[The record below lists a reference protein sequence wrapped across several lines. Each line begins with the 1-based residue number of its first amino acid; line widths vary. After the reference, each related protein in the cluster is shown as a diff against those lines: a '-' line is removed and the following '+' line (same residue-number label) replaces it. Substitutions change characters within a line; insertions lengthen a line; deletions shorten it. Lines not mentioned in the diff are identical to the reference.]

1 MPIQWIEALSL
12 RQKMMALNLF
22 GITATLLVTL
32 ALFSLI
38 YFVTARQRLTDSA
51 EATARQLAQNTAA
64 MLAFGDR
71 VATRA
76 LLAALD
82 AHSDAVMATVYD
94 QRGAVFATWTHPR
107 ALPGDMSAAPA
118 AVSADLGTGT
128 VVRRLSTRQ
137 LDVLAPIFVQEE
149 RVGVLF
155 LRESLRSINR
165 EIRQFALIGLGFT
178 LGSITLAALL
188 LNRLQ
193 LRALA
198 PVFELS
204 GLAERVA
211 RDYDYRLRA
220 RVRTG
225 DEVGRLAECFNE
237 MLERIEARERAL
249 NAEIGERRA
258 AERRLDR
265 LAHYDSLPQL
275 PNRHSFEK
283 EIPLIVG
290 DTVAN
295 GQLAALMFIDLDD
308 FKRINDT
315 AGHEAGDLL
324 LQVVAKR
331 LSAVLR
337 ASDRLYRLGG
347 DEFAAILPQIGNI
360 AQAETLAERL
370 IAAVRKPIAA
380 QGIAM
385 GVGAS
390 VGIACCPVHAAEPSV
405 LLRHADIAMY
415 AAKQA
420 GKSAYR
426 LFDPSM
432 TAPSEPSEQLHIGGQ
447 TAANRASGNEGHH
460 GNPPR

>member
-107 ALPGDMSAAPA
+107 ALPDDMSAAPA

-128 VVRRLSTRQ
+128 VVRHLSTSQ

-211 RDYDYRLRA
+211 REYDYRLRA

-249 NAEIGERRA
+249 SAEIGERRA

-265 LAHYDSLPQL
+265 LAHYDSLTQL

-290 DTVAN
+290 DAVAN

-331 LSAVLR
+331 LLGRVAHLGSALSAGGR
-337 ASDRLYRLGG
+337 RICGDPAPDR
-347 DEFAAILPQIGNI
+347 
-360 AQAETLAERL
+360 
-370 IAAVRKPIAA
+370 
-380 QGIAM
+380 
-385 GVGAS
+385 
-390 VGIACCPVHAAEPSV
+390 VH
-405 LLRHADIAMY
+405 
-415 AAKQA
+415 
-420 GKSAYR
+420 
-426 LFDPSM
+426 
-432 TAPSEPSEQLHIGGQ
+432 
-447 TAANRASGNEGHH
+447 RASGGSGRAADRGGAKTHRGAGD
-460 GNPPR
+460 GNGGRRQRRHRVLPRPRRRALGAVAPRRHRHVRRQAGGQERLSPCSTRR

>member
-1 MPIQWIEALSL
+1 MPSKWMEALSL

-22 GITATLLVTL
+22 GVTATLLVTL
-32 ALFSLI
+32 ALFAAV
-38 YFVTARQRLTDSA
+38 YFVNARQRSADSA
-51 EATARQLAQNTAA
+51 EATALQLAQNTAP

-71 VATRA
+71 VAIRA
-76 LLAALD
+76 LLTALD
-82 AHSDAVMATVYD
+82 ARSDALIATVYD

-107 ALPGDMSAAPA
+107 APPDTVAEPV
-118 AVSADLGTGT
+118 AVPADLGTGII
-128 VVRRLSTRQ
+128 VRRLSTDR
-137 LDVLAPIFVQEE
+137 LDVLAPILVQDE

-204 GLAERVA
+204 ILAERVA
-211 RDYDYRLRA
+211 REYDYRLRA

-258 AERRLDR
+258 AEHQLDR
-265 LAHYDSLPQL
+265 LAHHDSLTQL
-275 PNRHSFEK
+275 PNRHSFQK
-283 EIPLIVG
+283 EMPLIVG
-290 DTVAN
+290 DAAVD
-295 GQLAALMFIDLDD
+295 GQGVALMFIDLDD
-308 FKRINDT
+308 FKRVNDT
-315 AGHEAGDLL
+315 AGHEAGDSL
-324 LQVVAKR
+324 LQVVARR
-331 LSAVLR
+331 LLAGLR

-347 DEFAAILPQIGNI
+347 DEFAAILPRIGSI
-360 AQAETLAERL
+360 AQAEALAERL
-370 IAAVRKPIAA
+370 IAAVRKPIAV
-380 QGIAM
+380 QGAALW
-385 GVGAS
+385 VGAS
-390 VGIACCPVHAAEPSV
+390 VGIACCPIHAVEPSA

-432 TAPSEPSEQLHIGGQ
+432 TTPSKPSEQPHIGSQ
-447 TAANRASGNEGHH
+447 TVASLALGNGGHH

>member
-1 MPIQWIEALSL
+1 
-12 RQKMMALNLF
+12 MMALNLF

-107 ALPGDMSAAPA
+107 ALPDDMSAAPA
-118 AVSADLGTGT
+118 AAPADLGTGI
-128 VVRRLSTRQ
+128 VVHRLSTRQ

-211 RDYDYRLRA
+211 RDFDYRLRA

-258 AERRLDR
+258 AERRLDQ
-265 LAHYDSLPQL
+265 LAHYDSLTRL

-290 DTVAN
+290 DAVAN

-308 FKRINDT
+308 FKRVNDT

-347 DEFAAILPQIGNI
+347 DEFAAILPQIGCI
-360 AQAETLAERL
+360 GQAETLAERV

-390 VGIACCPVHAAEPSV
+390 VGIACCPVHAAESSA
-405 LLRHADIAMY
+405 LLRRADIAMY

-432 TAPSEPSEQLHIGGQ
+432 TTPSEPSEQLYIGGQ
-447 TAANRASGNEGHH
+447 TAANRASGNEGQH